1 MSKIG
6 LYAGS
11 FDPVTNGHL
20 ELIQRA
26 ATIVDQ
32 LYVVIMKNTQ
42 KQYTFSFTEK
52 RDLLAASLKD
62 AQAAHNI
69 HLMVS
74 QDQLV
79 TQVAQ
84 QVHANFLIRGL
95 RTPADLEYELNMQE
109 VNRLQVGQL
118 ETIYLIAHP
127 RYAHI
132 SSSMVKEIVYYHGN
146 IDGLVPPVVAQ
157 ALAAKRDRSL

>member
-52 RDLLAASLKD
+52 RDLLAASLND

-69 HLMVS
+69 HLMVK
-74 QDQLV
+74 
-79 TQVAQ
+79 
-84 QVHANFLIRGL
+84 IGR
-95 RTPADLEYELNMQE
+95 
-109 VNRLQVGQL
+109 
-118 ETIYLIAHP
+118 AH
-127 RYAHI
+127 
-132 SSSMVKEIVYYHGN
+132 V
-146 IDGLVPPVVAQ
+146 
-157 ALAAKRDRSL
+157 